1 MSGTKIGGLT
11 SGNNGHNGRCGQ
23 LFPLFVDIMDKI
35 TLCGH
40 YGHIDILTSNQ
51 LVARSSRA
59 GDAYSYSIY
68 LVTSYIGAYRTR

>member
-51 LVARSSRA
+51 
-59 GDAYSYSIY
+59 
-68 LVTSYIGAYRTR
+68 